1 MDELRGVVAITVT
14 PFGPEGRVD
23 EAAYRAVVS
32 RLAAGGVDAVTANGN
47 TSEFYALTG
56 AECER
61 AVELTVAA
69 AGGTP
74 VIAGVGY
81 DLARAAAMARHAGR
95 AGAVAIMVHQPVHPY
110 QSIDGWLAY
119 HRAIAEAVPDLGVI
133 CYLRSPLVTPE
144 ALRRLADE
152 CPNVIA
158 VKYAV
163 PDVFAFAA
171 AVAAVG
177 ERLAFSCG
185 LAESWAP
192 FFWLAGATGFT
203 SGLAAIAPELSTD
216 LLRRLRTGD
225 TEGAMT
231 VWRLVLPLEELRARR
246 GGEHNV
252 SVVKEALA
260 QLGVCA
266 AAVRPPISRLDEAD
280 RAEVGRILRS
290 WGVG

>member
-1 MDELRGVVAITVT
+1 
-14 PFGPEGRVD
+14 
-23 EAAYRAVVS
+23 
-32 RLAAGGVDAVTANGN
+32 
-47 TSEFYALTG
+47 
-56 AECER
+56 
-61 AVELTVAA
+61 VELTVAA
-69 AGGTP
+69 AGDTP

-81 DLARAAAMARHAGR
+81 DLVRATAMARHAGR

-110 QSIDGWLAY
+110 QSMDGWLAY

-163 PDVFAFAA
+163 PDVFAFAT

-203 SGLAAIAPELSTD
+203 SGLAAIAPELSID

-225 TEGAMT
+225 TEGAMK

-266 AAVRPPISRLDEAD
+266 AAVRPPISQLDEAD